1 MLLNGSGTETNSK
14 VATFCPATAIIIV
27 QGEGMDTDIVLHLEE
42 INRVA
47 SEYIKGNDE
56 STIAKQLD
64 IPRNRVV
71 KLLNEWRGMVANN
84 EAIRARAK
92 EALASADQHYNQL
105 IKKAYEVI
113 EDADTTANL
122 GAKTNALKL
131 ILDIENKR
139 MDMLQKAGLLE
150 NKELADQ
157 LIEQERKQEI
167 LLGILK
173 DVVGSCNHCKFEVAR
188 RLADYGGPGEA
199 VTV

>member
-1 MLLNGSGTETNSK
+1 
-14 VATFCPATAIIIV
+14 
-27 QGEGMDTDIVLHLEE
+27 MDKDIVLHLEE
-42 INRVA
+42 VNKVA

-56 STIAKQLD
+56 SAISKALD

-71 KLLNEWRGMVANN
+71 KLLNEWRGMISNN

-92 EALASADQHYNQL
+92 EALAGADQHYNKL
-105 IKKAYEVI
+105 INKAYEVI
-113 EDADTTANL
+113 EEADQTQNL
-122 GAKTNALKL
+122 GAKTNAIKL

-139 MDMLQKAGLLE
+139 IDMLQKAGLLE

-173 DVVGSCNHCKFEVAR
+173 DVVGDCNHCKFEVAR

-199 VTV
+199 VTL

>member
-1 MLLNGSGTETNSK
+1 M
-14 VATFCPATAIIIV
+14 ATPYPAAIIIPM
-27 QGEGMDTDIVLHLEE
+27 ETDIVLHIEE
-42 INRVA
+42 INKVA

-92 EALASADQHYNQL
+92 EALASADQHYNKLVQ
-105 IKKAYEVI
+105 KAYEVVQ
-113 EDADTTANL
+113 DSDTQGVL
-122 GAKTNALKL
+122 GEKTKALKL
-131 ILDIENKR
+131 ILDIETRR

-157 LIEQERKQEI
+157 LLEQERKQDI

-173 DVVGSCNHCKFEVAR
+173 DVVGDCDKCKYEVAR
-188 RLADYGGPGEA
+188 RLADYGGAGEA
-199 VTV
+199 VTI

>member
-1 MLLNGSGTETNSK
+1 
-14 VATFCPATAIIIV
+14 
-27 QGEGMDTDIVLHLEE
+27 MDKDIVLHLEE
-42 INRVA
+42 VNKVA
-47 SEYIKGNDE
+47 AEYIKGNDE
-56 STIAKQLD
+56 STISKALD

-71 KLLNEWRGMVANN
+71 RLLNEWRGMISNN

-92 EALASADQHYNQL
+92 EALAGADQHYNHL
-105 IKKAYEVI
+105 IRKAYEVI

-167 LLGILK
+167 LMGILK
-173 DVVGSCNHCKFEVAR
+173 EVVGNCNSCKIEVAK
-188 RLADYGGPGEA
+188 RLADYGGPNEA
-199 VTV
+199 VTI

>member
-1 MLLNGSGTETNSK
+1 
-14 VATFCPATAIIIV
+14 
-27 QGEGMDTDIVLHLEE
+27 MDKDIVLHLEE
-42 INRVA
+42 INKVA
-47 SEYIKGNDE
+47 AEYIKGNDE
-56 STIAKQLD
+56 STISKSLD

-71 KLLNEWRGMVANN
+71 GLLNEWRGMISNN
-84 EAIRARAK
+84 EVIRARAK
-92 EALASADQHYNQL
+92 EALAGADQHYNHL
-105 IKKAYEVI
+105 IRKAYEVI
-113 EDADTTANL
+113 DDADQTQNL

-173 DVVGSCNHCKFEVAR
+173 EVVGNCNSCKIEVAK
-188 RLADYGGPGEA
+188 RLAGYGGPNEA
-199 VTV
+199 VTL